1 MTLGGWILMIST
13 GSIFTV
19 ALIWCMSLVLL
30 HEPEQD
36 NLE

>member
-19 ALIWCMSLVLL
+19 ALISCLWMLLL
-30 HEPEQD
+30 HKPEQEND
-36 NLE
+36 E